1 MRFFEKISK
10 SGMFSDKRFEH
21 IYLKRL
27 VTLGEEGVDVIEKLE
42 KEGEAIVGVDYF
54 SGELLVDVSLYTDG
68 IIRSIVKIYNDKG
81 EGVELGRL
89 LIDENTFFGTL
100 NYFKNRK

>member
-21 IYLKRL
+21 IYLKKL
-27 VTLGEEGVDVIEKLE
+27 VMLGEEGIDIIEKLNRD
-42 KEGEAIVGVDYF
+42 GETIVEVDYF
-54 SGELLVDVSLYTDG
+54 DGELFVDVSLYTDG
-68 IIRSIVKIYNDKG
+68 IVRSIVKIKNDKG
-81 EGVELGRL
+81 KEVELGRV

-100 NYFKNRK
+100 NYFKNKK

>member
-27 VTLGEEGVDVIEKLE
+27 VTLGKEGVDIIEKLE
-42 KEGEAIVGVDYF
+42 KEGEAIVLVDYF
-54 SGELLVDVSLYTDG
+54 SGELFVEVSLYTDG
-68 IIRSIVKIYNDKG
+68 IIRSIAKIYNDRS
-81 EGVELGRL
+81 EAVELGRL
-89 LIDENTFFGTL
+89 LVDESIFFGTL
-100 NYFKNRK
+100 NYFKNKK

>member
-27 VTLGEEGVDVIEKLE
+27 VTLGEEGVDITEKLN
-42 KEGEAIVGVDYF
+42 KDGETIVEVDYF
-54 SGELLVDVSLYTDG
+54 GGELFVDVSLYTDG
-68 IIRSIVKIYNDKG
+68 IVRSIVKINNDKG
-81 EGVELGRL
+81 EEVELGRL

-100 NYFKNRK
+100 NYFKNKK

>member
-21 IYLKRL
+21 IYLKQL
-27 VTLGEEGVDVIEKLE
+27 VTLGEEGVDIIEKLN
-42 KEGEAIVGVDYF
+42 KEGETIVEVDYF
-54 SGELLVDVSLYTDG
+54 GKALLVDVSLYTDG
-68 IIRSIVKIYNDKG
+68 IVRNIAKVNNDKG
-81 EGVELGRL
+81 EAVELGRL

-100 NYFKNRK
+100 NYFKNKK